1 MSFITDPI
9 MNVIDYGFKRDI
21 SLLIENK
28 CYRGALILIYTTIDA
43 ITFSASP
50 KQKIDRNDFINWC
63 NSYLNIIGI
72 IKNKEP
78 YRLNGVD
85 LYGARCSIVHTYGHM
100 LESDISKQGKCCIIG
115 YMNGRI
121 KQDCKSN
128 ILTLDNSKGSI
139 LVMVSVLDLADA
151 LFAGINAFMIDLY
164 SDKLKNKD
172 NIQIFESKV
181 QEYLHES
188 SIDDLNP

>member
-1 MSFITDPI
+1 MSFTKDPI

-28 CYRGALILIYTTIDA
+28 CYRGALILVYTTIDA
-43 ITFSASP
+43 IAFSASP
-50 KQKIDRNDFINWC
+50 KAKIDRNDFIDWC
-63 NSYLNIIGI
+63 NTYLKIIGI
-72 IKNKEP
+72 IQNKEP
-78 YRLNGVD
+78 YKLNGID

-115 YMNGRI
+115 YMDGRV
-121 KQDCKSN
+121 KQDCKSVK
-128 ILTLDNSKGSI
+128 LTLDNSKGSI

-151 LFAGINAFMIDLY
+151 LFAGINAFLISLY

-172 NIQIFESKV
+172 RIQVFESKV
-181 QEYLHES
+181 QEYVHEIN
-188 SIDDLNP
+188 IDDVKP